1 MKVGIFI
8 DSVEAKGGQVRV
20 VANLCH
26 GWSDAGWEVHL
37 ITNVAGDC
45 GFPLPDS
52 VKRHNLLTHARRNGI
67 VRVWDNV
74 CIVMRLGRLLKSLQ
88 LDGVVAISAV
98 ESVQLAMARGPTG
111 TAKLGSEHGYARHYP
126 MPRFLGVCRRF
137 FYPKLNAVIC
147 PARQSAEAL
156 REDCPGTNAIN
167 IPNLLVWPSTQP
179 STSKIPLFDARRR
192 RFVTCGRL
200 VHDKGFD
207 VIIESF
213 SRVASDCPEWDL
225 VIVGEG
231 PEADALKAL
240 VNLKKLGQRIYF
252 TGYSDAA
259 HLIYDA
265 CDVFVYAS
273 PQEGFG
279 MVIAEAQASGL
290 PAICFDC
297 LAGPSDIVSNNRS
310 GCLIPLGAVGEFAD
324 AMKRLALDDELRAKM
339 SSHAKLVIERF
350 SKDAITPRWTDL
362 FRGRTNQPIQRQ

>member
-26 GWSDAGWEVHL
+26 GWINAGWEVHL
-37 ITNVAGDC
+37 ITNARGDC
-45 GFPLPDS
+45 SFPLPDL
-52 VKRHNLLTHARRNGI
+52 VKRHNLLDHPRRNGLM
-67 VRVWDNV
+67 RVWDNV
-74 CIVMRLGRLLKSLQ
+74 RTVIQLGRLSRSVKF
-88 LDGVVAISAV
+88 DGIIAISAV
-98 ESVQLAMARGPTG
+98 ESIQLAMARCPSCT
-111 TAKLGSEHGYARHYP
+111 TKLGSEHGYARHYP
-126 MPRFLGVCRRF
+126 MPWFLGFCRRF
-137 FYPKLNAVIC
+137 FYPRLNGVVC

-156 REDCPGTNAIN
+156 REDCPGTDAIN
-167 IPNLLVWPSTQP
+167 IPNLLIWPSAQA
-179 STSKIPLFDARRR
+179 SRSAVPLFDPRRR

-207 VIIESF
+207 IIIESF
-213 SRVASDCPEWDL
+213 SRIAHDCPAWDL

-240 VNLKKLGQRIYF
+240 ANSKKLDERVHF
-252 TGYSDAA
+252 TGYSDGA

-290 PAICFDC
+290 PAICTDC
-297 LAGPSDIVSNNRS
+297 LAGPSDIVSDNRS
-310 GCLIPLGAVGEFAD
+310 GCLIPVGAVDEFSH
-324 AMKRLALDDELRAKM
+324 AMKRLALDDEVRTQM
-339 SSHAKLVIERF
+339 SSQAVLVIDRF
-350 SKDAITPRWTDL
+350 SEDAITPRWSDA
-362 FRGRTNQPIQRQ
+362 FRGRTN

>member
-37 ITNVAGDC
+37 ITNAAGDC

-126 MPRFLGVCRRF
+126 MPRLLGVCRRF

-179 STSKIPLFDARRR
+179 STSKIPLFDPRRR

-213 SRVASDCPEWDL
+213 SRVASGCPEWDL

-240 VNLKKLGQRIYF
+240 VNLKKLGQRIFF
-252 TGYSDAA
+252 TGYSDVA

-297 LAGPSDIVSNNRS
+297 LAGPSDIIRDEIS
-310 GCLIPLGAVGEFAD
+310 GLLIRLGDVEAFSQ
-324 AMKRLALDDELRAKM
+324 AMIRLASNEELRASM
-339 SSHAKLVIERF
+339 AKEATKAKIIFGPEVVIRDWI
-350 SKDAITPRWTDL
+350 SA
-362 FRGRTNQPIQRQ
+362 FRKSQ